1 MFLLHYNTT
10 PPAGHVFDH
19 DGATGILQRPDGSIE
34 SADLI
39 VPELKGDAPFCEFEG
54 LLVTVIDGTPNF
66 CPN

>member
-10 PPAGHVFDH
+10 PPAGHSFEH
-19 DGATGILQRPDGSIE
+19 DGTTGILQRPDGSIE

-54 LLVTVIDGTPNF
+54 LLVAVIDGTPNF
-66 CPN
+66 CPA

>member
-1 MFLLHYNTT
+1 MFRLTYTPD

-39 VPELKGDAPFCEFEG
+39 VPELKGDAPFCEFDG
-54 LLVTVIDGTPNF
+54 LLVTLFDGVPNF
-66 CPN
+66 CAA